1 MRTIR
6 IPRFMFVLIALAQVL
21 LCAPGV
27 HAQLSITWNTTDG
40 GGGTSSN
47 GSLSLSGTVGQPDAS
62 PAMTSGTLSLRG
74 GFWAGAIPLND
85 CPADIV
91 PTNTVDVNDL
101 LAVITNWG
109 SCPLPCP
116 PRCAA
121 DIDPIGVGNCSVDV
135 NDLLR
140 VITSWGACP

>member
-6 IPRFMFVLIALAQVL
+6 FPRFMFVLVAFAQL
-21 LCAPGV
+21 ILCAPFAN
-27 HAQLSITWNTTDG
+27 AQLSITWNTIDG
-40 GGGTSSN
+40 GGVTST
-47 GSLSLSGTVGQPDAS
+47 GGALSLSGTVGQPDAS
-62 PAMTSGTLSLRG
+62 PTMAGGTLSLTG

-85 CPADIV
+85 CPAEIV
-91 PTNTVDVNDL
+91 PSNTVDVNDL
-101 LAVITNWG
+101 LAVITSWG

-121 DIDPIGVGNCSVDV
+121 DIDPIATGNCAVDV